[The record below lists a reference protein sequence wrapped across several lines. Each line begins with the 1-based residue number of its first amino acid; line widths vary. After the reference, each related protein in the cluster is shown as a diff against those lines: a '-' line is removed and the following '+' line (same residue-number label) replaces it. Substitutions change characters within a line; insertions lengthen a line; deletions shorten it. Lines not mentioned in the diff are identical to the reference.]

1 VVSLAHKFA
10 FESPQIN
17 AEAISA
23 VALPELAQRYH
34 IRGTPHTVLN
44 GLVYLKGRLQE
55 TQLLEA
61 IRRLEIGVNTGG
73 F

>member
-10 FESPQIN
+10 FESPPIN

-23 VALPELAQRYH
+23 VAMPELAQRYQ
-34 IRGTPHTVLN
+34 ILGTPHTVLN
-44 GLVYLKGRLQE
+44 GLVHLKGRLQE

-61 IRRLEIGVNTGG
+61 IRKLERGD
-73 F
+73 